1 MLKRQTLQ
9 LKYTSETYNYQISF
23 SIVLTYA
30 IISHK
35 AQGATVKSKVI
46 IDIKNSFAPSLTYV
60 MLSSVT
66 KNSNL
71 LICQYLIFTFFLFIY
86 QN

>member
-9 LKYTSETYNYQISF
+9 NKYTSETYNYSTSF

-30 IISHK
+30 ITGHK
-35 AQGATVKSKVI
+35 AQGATIKSKVI
-46 IDIKNSFAPSLTYV
+46 IDIKNSFALGLTYV
-60 MLSSVT
+60 ILSRVT

-71 LICQYLIFTFFLFIY
+71 SICQILIFTKK
-86 QN
+86 